1 MKIEYNSNLYLI
13 KKHSLDKETWTEVYI
28 LWVVRWEMKIDGFL
42 SLFWKRNWSH
52 QSGLDF
58 LYNLVMKERD
68 SNLLIYHLNQDNIP
82 TRLT

>member
-52 QSGLDF
+52 QSELDF

-82 TRLT
+82 H